1 MKINYKLLFLSV
13 VFVVCGAAYSC
24 SDIGDEPDIQV
35 SLREAVVSE
44 SAVESDAVE
53 ESSDAIYVYICGEI
67 VKSGVYEMKSGS
79 RLFELVEAAGGLTA
93 DAAEDG
99 LNLAGVLTDGQKIVV
114 PSVEDM
120 QTAALEDAYEDLR
133 ININTADIKT
143 LVSLPGIGE
152 ARARDIIAYRNENG
166 AFERTEDIKKVSGI
180 KDSIYNKIKDLI
192 TAG

>member
-24 SDIGDEPDIQV
+24 SDIDDEPDIQV

-99 LNLAGVLTDGQKIVV
+99 LNLAGILTDGQKIVV

-120 QTAALEDAYEDLR
+120 QTAALEDVYEDLR

-166 AFERTEDIKKVSGI
+166 AFESTEDIKKVSGI